1 MAEGQ
6 NFFTDGA
13 AYERMMGRWS
23 ALAGEIFLGWLAQP
37 KGLRWLD
44 VGCGTG
50 AFTELIV
57 ANCAPAEVQALDPSA
72 AQIAYARTRPA
83 ATLAQFRQGDAQALP
98 FADDSFDVA
107 IMALV
112 INFVPD
118 PAKAVAEMARI
129 VRPGGW
135 VATYMWD
142 VTAGGSPNEPISA
155 ALRSMDIVY
164 TMAPS
169 IGVSRQDNMRALWEQ
184 AGLESIDTRVI
195 DVPITYSNFDD
206 FWESNSVVGPTGQAI
221 REMSPSAREQF
232 KTYLQEQLPKD
243 PEGRISYAAHANAVR
258 GQVPR

>member
-1 MAEGQ
+1 MAEEQ

-23 ALAGEIFLGWLAQP
+23 AVAGEIFLDWLARP

-57 ANCAPAEVQALDPSA
+57 GNCAPAEVQALDPSA

-83 ATLAQFRQGDAQALP
+83 ATLAHFRQGDAQVLP

-112 INFVPD
+112 ISFVPD
-118 PAKAVAEMARI
+118 PAKAVAEMARV

-142 VTAGGSPNEPISA
+142 STNGGSPNGPISA
-155 ALRSMDIVY
+155 ALRSMGIAY

-169 IGVSRQDNMRALWEQ
+169 AAFSRQDNMRSLWEQ

-195 DVPITYSNFDD
+195 RVPITYSDFDD

-221 REMSPSAREQF
+221 REMSPPAREQL
-232 KTYLQEQLPKD
+232 KTQLRGQLPND
-243 PEGRISYAAHANAVR
+243 PGGRISYAAHANAVR